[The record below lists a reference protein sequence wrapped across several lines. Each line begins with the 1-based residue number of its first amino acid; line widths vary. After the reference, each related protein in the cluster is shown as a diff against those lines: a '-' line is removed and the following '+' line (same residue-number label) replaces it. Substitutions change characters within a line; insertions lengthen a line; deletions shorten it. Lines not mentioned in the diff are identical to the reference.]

1 MDRRRASPLVGAVR
15 PREPRLDRV
24 AARRGVRRG
33 LLDGAYRER
42 HGGAPA
48 PARRR
53 VPDAAAGRA
62 GDPAAADV
70 VRAAAGQ
77 VQLGLVVSGL
87 QDFGRGCRSASIMP
101 CMLLD

>member
-1 MDRRRASPLVGAVR
+1 MPISRPAAALGGAVG

-33 LLDGAYRER
+33 LLDGADGER

-70 VRAAAGQ
+70 VRAEAW
-77 VQLGLVVSGL
+77 VV
-87 QDFGRGCRSASIMP
+87 
-101 CMLLD
+101 